1 MNKDKLKDTG
11 YAIVKATLGS
21 IPLAG
26 AAASELLSLLVASPL
41 ERRREKWMSEI
52 GERLLELE
60 RAGKINLEALKEN
73 PVFIDTVLAATQ
85 IALKTSEQEKL
96 YALKNALINTALSE
110 SPDQSEIQ
118 IFISLIDIYTIWH
131 IRLLKLFDDPIK
143 WFKDKSLAKPNY
155 MSAGLKNIIDIAFPE
170 LQDKNEFCNIIWDD
184 LHRAGFHKSGS
195 LHVMMTNNGL
205 MASRT
210 TEYGKNFLKYIS
222 E

>member
-1 MNKDKLKDTG
+1 MDKEKIKDTG
-11 YAIVKATLGS
+11 YALGKAVIGS
-21 IPLAG
+21 IPVIG
-26 AAASELLSLLVASPL
+26 AAASELLSLLVSSPL

-184 LHRAGFHKSGS
+184 LYRAGLHKSGS
-195 LHVMMTNNGL
+195 LHAMMTNNGL

-210 TEYGKNFLKYIS
+210 TEYGKKFLKYIS